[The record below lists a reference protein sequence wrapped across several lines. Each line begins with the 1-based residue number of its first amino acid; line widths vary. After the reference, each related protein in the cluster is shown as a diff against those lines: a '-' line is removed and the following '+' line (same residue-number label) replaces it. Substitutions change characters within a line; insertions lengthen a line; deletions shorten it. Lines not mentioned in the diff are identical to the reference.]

1 MLETMIIRP
10 RPSRMYDT
18 RDFLG
23 RAVREHLGRRQSFH
37 ATDDTRQQSFSS
49 PTAIKHC
56 DIKRTENQNIC
67 CGGADSRQFSMIYW
81 RVGTTGSVTF
91 ARVSGKISVEFAG
104 FSIEGLG
111 IGRSLALYRHIWPG
125 TGHISVQLKPFL

>member
-81 RVGTTGSVTF
+81 RLEPPVQSP
-91 ARVSGKISVEFAG
+91 SP
-104 FSIEGLG
+104 GLAEKKT
-111 IGRSLALYRHIWPG
+111 SKFPAFPSKEL
-125 TGHISVQLKPFL
+125 